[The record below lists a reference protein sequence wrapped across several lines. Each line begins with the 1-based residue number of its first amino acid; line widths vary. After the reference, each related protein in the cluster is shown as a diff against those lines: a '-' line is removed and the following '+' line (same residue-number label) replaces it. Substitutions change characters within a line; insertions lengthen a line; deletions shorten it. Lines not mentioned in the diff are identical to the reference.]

1 MPMKKCFSALL
12 ALVLVFTLATA
23 ALAIGALE
31 PSEDF

>member
-23 ALAIGALE
+23 ALASGAL
-31 PSEDF
+31 